1 MPLAGD
7 DERAIDEALRAW
19 RQGDVSLDA
28 GLEFL
33 HFADLSRPHSPA
45 SRQVAGAMADRSGR
59 IETGAAPVLESVRG
73 MVMSSQTCDV
83 VRGCRDRPFVEV
95 APLIEM
101 PGMEV
106 EAIRRLK
113 RPAFAYIPATAAEGL
128 VADLDRTMTVEKAVV
143 AGWTRTPG
151 WRTDDELRDFALA
164 LARKRSRFA
173 FPDDFVAAAQAL
185 QRRFV
190 DKHDKE
196 TAEGAHLRALR
207 EIRVRAAPSW
217 SDEQVRLGWWFV
229 KDSDPENVDADWPSF
244 LEQWLN
250 LFDRTGRFRLDPPTA
265 CRLEDMTARDYV
277 ESDRL
282 DLDRL
287 SVHRQA

>member
-1 MPLAGD
+1 MPLAKE
-7 DERAIDEALRAW
+7 DERAIDEALQAW

-33 HFADLSRPHSPA
+33 HLADLSRPHSTA
-45 SRQVAGAMADRSGR
+45 SRQVAEDMANNGEALEAGAM
-59 IETGAAPVLESVRG
+59 PVLDEVRG
-73 MVMSSQTCDV
+73 MVMLSQTCDV
-83 VRGCRDRPFVEV
+83 VRGCQDRPFVEV
-95 APLIEM
+95 APLIEIS
-101 PGMEV
+101 GQEV

-113 RPAFAYIPATAAEGL
+113 RPAFAYVPATAEAHL

-143 AGWTRTPG
+143 AGWKRTPG
-151 WRTDDELRDFALA
+151 WRTDAELRDFALA

-173 FPDDFVAAAQAL
+173 FPDDFVDAAQAL

-190 DKHDKE
+190 DKHDKK
-196 TAEGAHLRALR
+196 TVEGAHLRALR

-217 SDEQVRLGWWFV
+217 NEKQIRLDWWFV
-229 KDSDPENVDADWPSF
+229 MDSDPENVDADWPKY
-244 LEQWLN
+244 LKQWLD
-250 LFDRTGRFRLDPPTA
+250 LFDQSGRFQLDSRIA
-265 CRLEDMTARDYV
+265 CRLEDMTARDYM